1 MSQVA
6 RSPVARSPILQESLP
21 RDEAAPYIGV
31 EVSTM
36 ASWAHTGKHR
46 DVLPF
51 AMIGKKAYYKK
62 ADLDRFVESRFS
74 VSAQ

>member
-1 MSQVA
+1 MQTTL
-6 RSPVARSPILQESLP
+6 SPVLQESLP
-21 RDEAAPYIGV
+21 RAEAAAYIGV
-31 EVSTM
+31 EISTL

-46 DVLPF
+46 DLLPF
-51 AMIGKKAYYKK
+51 AMIGKKAFYRK